1 MSNLYKTKFGIHD
14 GDSLASVI
22 DQEYKY
28 FLHPAKLISSTAYD
42 MAFTKQNGRHLYL
55 TFKPIQKDSDTFDS
69 HQKNWSNTI
78 RRTFEYPAGTDE
90 KDKTIINKVYATTR
104 DNLILFEVGREILRD
119 DVLWNPDKK
128 KFTDKKGKVL
138 RNQKKYRRYGED
150 KVLEYVEFLSQYNVQ
165 EEVDGKLNKYTVYN
179 INRSAL
185 ASVLNKPTYSD
196 AELTRTDDSGN
207 SFTITPEQKFN
218 EEVNDFISRKL
229 LAKIYESSD
238 FNGVQLNSTVTPE
251 SHTVIKKC
259 LYRFGNAL
267 QYDPELSSYLSVDL
281 LDRVQ
286 NSASAKDGVVTY
298 KKLNSVVN
306 KYRAAIAKKQY
317 ASFLRSQNFT
327 ASRIPA
333 QTLQSFMQMHCVG
346 FTGTATNQCFVS
358 HWQTWL
364 QGSDY

>member
-1 MSNLYKTKFGIHD
+1 
-14 GDSLASVI
+14 
-22 DQEYKY
+22 
-28 FLHPAKLISSTAYD
+28 
-42 MAFTKQNGRHLYL
+42 MAFTKQNGRHLCL

-78 RRTFEYPAGTDE
+78 RRTFEYTAGTDE

-165 EEVDGKLNKYTVYN
+165 EEIDGKLNKYTVYN

-218 EEVNDFISRKL
+218 E
-229 LAKIYESSD
+229 
-238 FNGVQLNSTVTPE
+238 
-251 SHTVIKKC
+251 
-259 LYRFGNAL
+259 
-267 QYDPELSSYLSVDL
+267 
-281 LDRVQ
+281 
-286 NSASAKDGVVTY
+286 
-298 KKLNSVVN
+298 
-306 KYRAAIAKKQY
+306 
-317 ASFLRSQNFT
+317 
-327 ASRIPA
+327 
-333 QTLQSFMQMHCVG
+333 
-346 FTGTATNQCFVS
+346 
-358 HWQTWL
+358 
-364 QGSDY
+364 